1 MARYCLMAWYL
12 VLARLTLTDI
22 VLTMSFNRKTKKNVS
37 PDSLMLDSLLSDSAE
52 NVIHKQVNCSH
63 FR

>member
-1 MARYCLMAWYL
+1 MMAGYL
-12 VLARLTLTDI
+12 ALARLTLADI

-37 PDSLMLDSLLSDSAE
+37 PDSLMLDSLLSGLAE